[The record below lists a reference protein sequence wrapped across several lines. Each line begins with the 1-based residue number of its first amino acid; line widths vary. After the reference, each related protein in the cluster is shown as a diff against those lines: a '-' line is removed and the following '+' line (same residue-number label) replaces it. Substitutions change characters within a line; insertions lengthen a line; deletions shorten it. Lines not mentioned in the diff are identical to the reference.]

1 MSARILV
8 GLAILATAPFLTGCS
23 TMSNT
28 GKGAL
33 AGGAIGAGSGAII
46 SEATGGKAGPGAVI
60 GGLAGALI
68 GGAVG
73 NEQDRREREAL
84 QEQARQANAA
94 PPMGVADVMQWT
106 KEGRSDDVIINQIR
120 TTNSTYQLSTEDVR
134 LLSSNGVSDRV
145 IMEMQ
150 NRRPDA
156 YPRGRW
162 VHGPPGPVIYAP
174 ARPVYIVHPPPP
186 PPPAFGVGVHV
197 SN

>member
-1 MSARILV
+1 MSRRILV
-8 GLAILATAPFLTGCS
+8 GLAILGIAPFLTGCS

-84 QEQARQANAA
+84 QERARQAAAA
-94 PPMGVADVMQWT
+94 PPMSVDDVMQWT
-106 KEGRSDDVIINQIR
+106 KERRSDDVIINQIR
-120 TTNSTYQLSTEDVR
+120 TTNSTYQLSNDDVR
-134 LLSSNGVSDRV
+134 ML
-145 IMEMQ
+145 
-150 NRRPDA
+150 
-156 YPRGRW
+156 
-162 VHGPPGPVIYAP
+162 
-174 ARPVYIVHPPPP
+174 
-186 PPPAFGVGVHV
+186 
-197 SN
+197 